1 MMELALKILELLV
14 AAGPAFSVFVIALL
28 ALGVAG
34 LSLYV
39 VLKVAGSRADKDR
52 GK

>member
-1 MMELALKILELLV
+1 MMELALKVFELLV
-14 AAGPAFSVFVIALL
+14 AAGPASSVFVIALL

-39 VLKVAGSRADKDR
+39 VLKVAGNQADRER